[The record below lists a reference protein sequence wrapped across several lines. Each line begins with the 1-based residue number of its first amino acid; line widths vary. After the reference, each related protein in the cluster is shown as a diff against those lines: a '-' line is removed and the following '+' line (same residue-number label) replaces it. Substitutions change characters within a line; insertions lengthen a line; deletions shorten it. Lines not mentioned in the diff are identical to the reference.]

1 MRKYILKKGQS
12 GFTLIE
18 LMIVVAIVGILAVL
32 AVYGVNKYL
41 TNAKTA
47 EAKNSLGQIG
57 KNAVA
62 AYSKESMSG
71 AVLAVGTTAGLSRQ
85 LCAAATGTVPAA
97 KASIQG
103 RKYQSNPTAG
113 KDWQLDAGTANTG
126 FACLKFNMTD
136 PQYYMY
142 TYGTS
147 TVAGTVP
154 ATAFVQSTSST
165 TGAFGAMAQGDLN
178 GDGVLSTFAIA
189 GAVRVGELLISP
201 NIGELNPD
209 E

>member
-62 AYSKESMSG
+62 AYSKEGMSG
-71 AVLAVGTTAGLSRQ
+71 AVLAIGTSAGLTRQ
-85 LCAAATGTVPAA
+85 LCAAATASVPAA
-97 KASIQG
+97 KAAIAG
-103 RKYQSNPTAG
+103 KKYQSDPTAG
-113 KDWQLDAGTANTG
+113 KDWQLNAALPNTG
-126 FACLKFNMTD
+126 FSCLKFNMTD
-136 PQYYMY
+136 PQYFMY
-142 TYGTS
+142 TYGANTA
-147 TVAGTVP
+147 AGTVP
-154 ATAFVQSTSST
+154 ATAFVQTNGPNVGT
-165 TGAFGAMAQGDLN
+165 FGSMAQGDLN
-178 GDGVLSTFAIA
+178 GDGILSTFAIA
-189 GAVRVGELLISP
+189 GKVQVGELLLSP
-201 NIGELNPD
+201 NIGEVSPD